1 VGAVGVSLL
10 DSFLEHAENGTG
22 VIFFH
27 LKIPSGAS
35 LLILG
40 ILMALALLFRPSGI
54 TGGREVSLGALAA
67 RLRAYAGTARPSQ
80 PR

>member
-1 VGAVGVSLL
+1 
-10 DSFLEHAENGTG
+10 

-40 ILMALALLFRPSGI
+40 VLMAVALLFRPNGI
-54 TGGREVSLGALAA
+54 TGGREVSLSSL
-67 RLRAYAGTARPSQ
+67 RLRVG
-80 PR
+80 PRRA